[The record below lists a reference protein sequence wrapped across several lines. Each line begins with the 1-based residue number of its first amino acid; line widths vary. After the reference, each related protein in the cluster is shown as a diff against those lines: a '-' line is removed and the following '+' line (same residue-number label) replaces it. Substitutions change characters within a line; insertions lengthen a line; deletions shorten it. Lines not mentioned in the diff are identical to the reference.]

1 MNRPEA
7 IDEKEIRISEEQVQ
21 KAGWGFAVIAVLF
34 IIIGFFVSPVD
45 DLGKPILLLPD
56 VKAVKDYRQTGI
68 SWVVEMKGL
77 DGEIASIL
85 DETNT
90 GDLFSRS
97 RAAQT
102 ALQHAVSL
110 AQEIDQSEVPAVGVG
125 IHEQFIDASIGY
137 LEAARYAMQWIST
150 PQDDI
155 RANAL
160 LSLEQARGI
169 LAELEQNQWIATQ

>member
-1 MNRPEA
+1 MNQPEA
-7 IDEKEIRISEEQVQ
+7 KEEKEIQISEEQIQ

-34 IIIGFFVSPVD
+34 SIIGFFVTPVD

-56 VKAVKDYRQTGI
+56 VKAVEDYRQTGS
-68 SWVVEMKGL
+68 SWVSELKEL
-77 DGEIASIL
+77 DAEISNIL
-85 DETNT
+85 VETNT

-110 AQEIDQSEVPAVGVG
+110 AKRIDQSEVPAVGMR
-125 IHEQFIDASIGY
+125 IHEQFIDVSIGY
-137 LEAARYAMQWIST
+137 LDAARYAMQWISA

-155 RANAL
+155 RTNAL

-169 LAELEQNQWIATQ
+169 LAELEKNQWIATP